1 MNSTFKVVFNKARG
15 ALMVVN
21 EITSSVQVKG
31 TKTVVAAAVSALVAG
46 GAMAS
51 TEPGLKDGVFT
62 WDNPTVVSSSANI
75 SIRGANAQLTGVPKY
90 QANTIVISNGSFTGA
105 DAGFFAFA
113 GSQNVTIKDTKF
125 SGSQDTALFFNGHK
139 HSDPKVTV
147 DATGFAKSTA
157 TFDNVTFEKNHA
169 TGNEGVAGGA
179 LYIYDK
185 VDMSFKNGSFKG
197 NSISCNDKQA
207 YGGAAV
213 VKSGKVVF
221 EDVLFEN
228 NVATSKSGIATG
240 GAILVDITT
249 GIKDNGKVTAGD
261 VTFKITKDMTYS
273 GNNVVGGPATG
284 DTYGWYAY
292 TGGGFL
298 FLDRA
303 SFGTFD
309 IDEGK
314 TLTLGTDDA
323 TGDMDSIASA
333 LPNTSKQDPQFSTLT
348 KKGAGTLRLNSSL
361 DKYFG
366 IFNVT
371 EGSVVLNQAWNNR
384 AHTTVTGGLLK
395 ANKGITLDS
404 LKASK
409 GDLDP
414 TGELTVTD
422 KGAVETTAL
431 TLRNSANSTAYK
443 PAVTIT
449 GGSLTVTG
457 NLAVDAGTVSVE
469 GGTLKIGGTIN
480 VKTDAKLAVSGGVL
494 DAKSTSIFTDFK
506 TDKMKV
512 NTTIG
517 DVKNFTGGTIN
528 ISDFT
533 ESYTLDDLLA
543 MQKLFSENNAVKV
556 SMTNGKLNSTNAT
569 LDKVLD
575 TGSNIAGETVTT
587 TLGATGTVV
596 TVPDGN
602 DATIGSVKVEAP
614 EGSTNA
620 ATEIALKKGTLT
632 IAGGLNGET
641 KPLVEGALAE
651 DFKLTVGDS
660 TNAAEL
666 VLGFDETSVG
676 TLDKTVSVADKG
688 TLTVKAGSFDIAK
701 VTTVEGANIAVA
713 NSSALQL
720 GELSGAGNVSIGNS
734 TSAGKL
740 EVKKLAL
747 TGLVFLDPAWVD
759 GSSVSDASALAV
771 TDLTAPVAAQLV
783 AGQNSMI
790 SLGATSAAANQA
802 FETLAQMNGL
812 SWSATGTTAGAF
824 VNAPV
829 DLAATGLVYVDGSL
843 TAAPTTTLTAGTVT
857 VNKDGMLVVNQQN
870 IGSASV
876 FTVAGADNATVAFA
890 EGSTL
895 GIVNATEAKVKLAK
909 TVTGTAKVVTD
920 NQFVNGALADGVVTT
935 TVDKQKLAG
944 AVASMGVQ
952 QMARRADTVF
962 ANTIADRTAQSVAGE
977 GVALWVDVGGERY
990 EADDLDNGAQYK
1002 ANMFYGAF
1010 GADVGVTPDARI
1022 GAAIQYGSGDSKSDN
1037 YGIKN
1042 DIDAVTFGL
1051 YGSYNVTDAA
1061 KIVGEFGWTHTTN
1074 DVTSSERLLTNDFDA
1089 DILSLG
1095 VRGQHEFQV
1104 GAVKIVPSVGVRVS
1118 RISTDSFNVGG
1129 VKVDVDDQTIV
1140 QVPLSVAFAANSID
1154 ANGWKLNPYA
1164 KVSFTPTFGD
1174 DEINVRGYDQSALD
1188 TLPVQGN
1195 FGLSATNGNVTFG
1208 AALSAGFGQDGA
1220 KNFGGKVG
1228 VKYVF

>member
-1 MNSTFKVVFNKARG
+1 M
-15 ALMVVN
+15 
-21 EITSSVQVKG
+21 
-31 TKTVVAAAVSALVAG
+31 
-46 GAMAS
+46 
-51 TEPGLKDGVFT
+51 
-62 WDNPTVVSSSANI
+62 
-75 SIRGANAQLTGVPKY
+75 
-90 QANTIVISNGSFTGA
+90 
-105 DAGFFAFA
+105 
-113 GSQNVTIKDTKF
+113 
-125 SGSQDTALFFNGHK
+125 
-139 HSDPKVTV
+139 
-147 DATGFAKSTA
+147 
-157 TFDNVTFEKNHA
+157 
-169 TGNEGVAGGA
+169 
-179 LYIYDK
+179 
-185 VDMSFKNGSFKG
+185 
-197 NSISCNDKQA
+197 
-207 YGGAAV
+207 
-213 VKSGKVVF
+213 
-221 EDVLFEN
+221 
-228 NVATSKSGIATG
+228 
-240 GAILVDITT
+240 
-249 GIKDNGKVTAGD
+249 
-261 VTFKITKDMTYS
+261 
-273 GNNVVGGPATG
+273 
-284 DTYGWYAY
+284 
-292 TGGGFL
+292 
-298 FLDRA
+298 
-303 SFGTFD
+303 
-309 IDEGK
+309 
-314 TLTLGTDDA
+314 
-323 TGDMDSIASA
+323 
-333 LPNTSKQDPQFSTLT
+333 
-348 KKGAGTLRLNSSL
+348 
-361 DKYFG
+361 
-366 IFNVT
+366 
-371 EGSVVLNQAWNNR
+371 
-384 AHTTVTGGLLK
+384 
-395 ANKGITLDS
+395 
-404 LKASK
+404 
-409 GDLDP
+409 
-414 TGELTVTD
+414 
-422 KGAVETTAL
+422 
-431 TLRNSANSTAYK
+431 
-443 PAVTIT
+443 
-449 GGSLTVTG
+449 
-457 NLAVDAGTVSVE
+457 
-469 GGTLKIGGTIN
+469 
-480 VKTDAKLAVSGGVL
+480 
-494 DAKSTSIFTDFK
+494 
-506 TDKMKV
+506 
-512 NTTIG
+512 
-517 DVKNFTGGTIN
+517 
-528 ISDFT
+528 
-533 ESYTLDDLLA
+533 
-543 MQKLFSENNAVKV
+543 
-556 SMTNGKLNSTNAT
+556 
-569 LDKVLD
+569 
-575 TGSNIAGETVTT
+575 
-587 TLGATGTVV
+587 
-596 TVPDGN
+596 
-602 DATIGSVKVEAP
+602 
-614 EGSTNA
+614 
-620 ATEIALKKGTLT
+620 
-632 IAGGLNGET
+632 
-641 KPLVEGALAE
+641 
-651 DFKLTVGDS
+651 
-660 TNAAEL
+660 
-666 VLGFDETSVG
+666 
-676 TLDKTVSVADKG
+676 
-688 TLTVKAGSFDIAK
+688 
-701 VTTVEGANIAVA
+701 
-713 NSSALQL
+713 
-720 GELSGAGNVSIGNS
+720 
-734 TSAGKL
+734 
-740 EVKKLAL
+740 
-747 TGLVFLDPAWVD
+747 
-759 GSSVSDASALAV
+759 
-771 TDLTAPVAAQLV
+771 AAQLV

-876 FTVAGADNATVAFA
+876 FTVAGADNVAFA

-1010 GADVGVTPDARI
+1010 GADVGVTPEARI

>member
-1 MNSTFKVVFNKARG
+1 M
-15 ALMVVN
+15 
-21 EITSSVQVKG
+21 
-31 TKTVVAAAVSALVAG
+31 
-46 GAMAS
+46 
-51 TEPGLKDGVFT
+51 
-62 WDNPTVVSSSANI
+62 
-75 SIRGANAQLTGVPKY
+75 
-90 QANTIVISNGSFTGA
+90 
-105 DAGFFAFA
+105 
-113 GSQNVTIKDTKF
+113 
-125 SGSQDTALFFNGHK
+125 
-139 HSDPKVTV
+139 
-147 DATGFAKSTA
+147 
-157 TFDNVTFEKNHA
+157 
-169 TGNEGVAGGA
+169 
-179 LYIYDK
+179 
-185 VDMSFKNGSFKG
+185 
-197 NSISCNDKQA
+197 
-207 YGGAAV
+207 
-213 VKSGKVVF
+213 
-221 EDVLFEN
+221 
-228 NVATSKSGIATG
+228 
-240 GAILVDITT
+240 
-249 GIKDNGKVTAGD
+249 
-261 VTFKITKDMTYS
+261 
-273 GNNVVGGPATG
+273 
-284 DTYGWYAY
+284 
-292 TGGGFL
+292 
-298 FLDRA
+298 
-303 SFGTFD
+303 
-309 IDEGK
+309 
-314 TLTLGTDDA
+314 
-323 TGDMDSIASA
+323 
-333 LPNTSKQDPQFSTLT
+333 
-348 KKGAGTLRLNSSL
+348 
-361 DKYFG
+361 
-366 IFNVT
+366 
-371 EGSVVLNQAWNNR
+371 
-384 AHTTVTGGLLK
+384 TTV
-395 ANKGITLDS
+395 A
-404 LKASK
+404 
-409 GDLDP
+409 
-414 TGELTVTD
+414 
-422 KGAVETTAL
+422 
-431 TLRNSANSTAYK
+431 
-443 PAVTIT
+443 
-449 GGSLTVTG
+449 
-457 NLAVDAGTVSVE
+457 
-469 GGTLKIGGTIN
+469 
-480 VKTDAKLAVSGGVL
+480 
-494 DAKSTSIFTDFK
+494 
-506 TDKMKV
+506 
-512 NTTIG
+512 
-517 DVKNFTGGTIN
+517 
-528 ISDFT
+528 
-533 ESYTLDDLLA
+533 
-543 MQKLFSENNAVKV
+543 
-556 SMTNGKLNSTNAT
+556 
-569 LDKVLD
+569 
-575 TGSNIAGETVTT
+575 
-587 TLGATGTVV
+587 
-596 TVPDGN
+596 
-602 DATIGSVKVEAP
+602 
-614 EGSTNA
+614 
-620 ATEIALKKGTLT
+620 
-632 IAGGLNGET
+632 
-641 KPLVEGALAE
+641 
-651 DFKLTVGDS
+651 
-660 TNAAEL
+660 
-666 VLGFDETSVG
+666 
-676 TLDKTVSVADKG
+676 
-688 TLTVKAGSFDIAK
+688 
-701 VTTVEGANIAVA
+701 GANIAVA
-713 NSSALQL
+713 NSSALKL

-944 AVASMGVQ
+944 AVASMGIQ

-990 EADDLDNGAQYK
+990 EADDLDNGTQYK